1 MKSDKVTLR
10 LHLRREKALHARL
23 LNFLSQQ
30 IPNFDRLSDKA
41 QKIKMAEY
49 LFDIAIDKA
58 LSNQLDDITPHLSRI
73 SNNPALLDTPKE
85 VVVDDTLLEKPS
97 SPSDSFNG
105 DSDPLTESTEPRS
118 ESPKLDQTTAY
129 QHGFDED
136 DLLDSDPLRGL
147 FAVE

>member
-1 MKSDKVTLR
+1 VKSDKVTLR

-23 LNFLSQQ
+23 LTFLSQQ

-49 LFDIAIDKA
+49 LFDLAIDKA
-58 LSNQLDDITPHLSRI
+58 LSHQLDDIPTHSRRI
-73 SNNPALLDTPKE
+73 SNIPPLAETPDE
-85 VVVDDTLLEKPS
+85 DAVNATLLEKSS
-97 SPSDSFNG
+97 SPSDSLYG
-105 DSDPLTESTEPRS
+105 DSYPLTESTDKDS
-118 ESPKLDQTTAY
+118 ESPKLDQSTAY
-129 QHGFDED
+129 QNGLEED